1 MNQCLQIELTEGVS
15 PQKVTRYL
23 NRFQNIESKVDQQQ
37 CQTIRV
43 EFDESKIVAKRILKM
58 ISQATAPGSGTR
70 SKNVIKITQL

>member
-43 EFDESKIVAKRILKM
+43 EFDESKIVAKRI
-58 ISQATAPGSGTR
+58 
-70 SKNVIKITQL
+70 